1 MFHLKVSNKIRK
13 SRSKN
18 PYYPV
23 ADRWGEERRFVID
36 EEEVGLALVEWSRE
50 IVGLGVHDVLRQT
63 EGSGQPVHGHV
74 TVVWD
79 VVDLEWDLDLQ
90 HVCVGGQDFPWSV
103 DLHKISLSVVR
114 LLNIMT
120 ARHEC
125 KVIGSQ
131 T

>member
-1 MFHLKVSNKIRK
+1 MFHLKVSNKIRN
-13 SRSKN
+13 SWSKN

-23 ADRWGEERRFVID
+23 ADRWGEECRFVID
-36 EEEVGLALVEWSRE
+36 EEEVGLALVEWSSE

-63 EGSGQPVHGHV
+63 EGGGQPVHGHV
-74 TVVWD
+74 TIVWD

-125 KVIGSQ
+125 KDIGS
-131 T
+131 